1 MKLKILFFN
10 YIQDGK
16 SDYVTGGFFDV
27 IEYET
32 KKLLKI

>member
-10 YIQDGK
+10 YIQDRK
-16 SDYVTGGFFDV
+16 FDYVTGGFFDV